1 MKFIKLFTLLLVF
14 SITCIALVLY
24 GFSLSPKT
32 GNIPIQAKQVY
43 VMANEPGNFAD
54 YRVLF
59 DEPKKEIP
67 ETIFFDGAYGNA
79 YKNAAYVIDL
89 ESEHLIDKVSFF
101 DVNSKS
107 EIRFYFGSP
116 EKWNLFLKATTHLYR
131 QWHHLDVQVK
141 TRYLLVEF
149 ATSEAKIS
157 ELVLHGRAL
166 QAVEP
171 KNKPIAS
178 SVNYPKFSN
187 LLGVN
192 GGIWLSGQDMG
203 GVTSIR
209 EYHSWYWNDGG
220 EHQDAAYRRHPAD
233 LNYQGGAF
241 KFNPDYGGRHT
252 DIGYRTFKQF
262 GLQIHP
268 CLQMSAHHINP
279 GSDGNG
285 KPVKLGL
292 DASNPLNYIEHAS
305 YLFQYTARYGRV
317 AVDAARLQLA
327 PNENKVTGL
336 SFVEYVENWNE
347 PDKWWDTRKEYFS
360 PFEFA
365 AMSSADYDGHEG
377 ALGNNVGVKNADSD
391 IKLVMGGL
399 AQLNYEYVKTMKLWS
414 EHFRKD
420 KRFPADVLNFHHYC
434 NAGGH
439 KQTIGISPED
449 DQLKSRLQELV
460 TFRNEFLPGKEIWL
474 SEYGYDTDSLSE
486 QRVPLVG
493 SLGREETQ
501 ARWLVRSLMAI
512 AASGIDKAHWY
523 MYEDVVSELKSKQKY
538 FTSGLVM
545 DAAYPAN
552 EHQHKPYQKK
562 TSWYYFSNLNF
573 ILGKYRF
580 EKELLS
586 GENGIFCYVF
596 KKNNERIYALWLGTS
611 ADKKLKNYIF
621 PVSLLGKQV
630 KLYELQKEVKPK
642 EKNLAISGSSLILDE
657 LSELPLFIYTNN

>member
-1 MKFIKLFTLLLVF
+1 MRFIKLITLF
-14 SITCIALVLY
+14 SFLSIGILALVIY

-32 GNIPIQAKQVY
+32 GVISIKPNQVY
-43 VMANEPGNFAD
+43 VMADEPGNFAD
-54 YRVLF
+54 YGVLF
-59 DEPKKEIP
+59 DEPEKEKP
-67 ETIFFDGAYGNA
+67 ETIFFDGVYGNA

-89 ESEHLIDKVSFF
+89 EAEYQIDKISFF
-101 DVNSKS
+101 DANSKS
-107 EIRFYFGSP
+107 EMRFYFGTP
-116 EKWNLFLKATTHLYR
+116 VKWNLFLETTTHLYM
-131 QWHHLDVQVK
+131 QWQYHDVQVK
-141 TRYLLVEF
+141 TRYILVEF
-149 ATSEAKIS
+149 ASSEAKIG
-157 ELVLHGRAL
+157 ELLLRGKSLEATSVKTT
-166 QAVEP
+166 P
-171 KNKPIAS
+171 TKNPIS
-178 SVNYPKFSN
+178 YPKFSN

-192 GGIWLSGQDMG
+192 GGIWLKGQEMG

-220 EHQDAAYRRHPAD
+220 ENQDAAYRRHPAD

-252 DIGYRTFKQF
+252 DIDYRVFKQF

-285 KPVKLGL
+285 KPVKLGQSST
-292 DASNPLNYIEHAS
+292 DPLSYLQHAS
-305 YLFQYTARYGRV
+305 YLFQYTARYGN
-317 AVDAARLQLA
+317 ALVDPSRLLLAAGEKQ
-327 PNENKVTGL
+327 VTGL
-336 SFVEYVENWNE
+336 SFTNYVENWNE

-377 ALGNNVGVKNADSD
+377 VLGTNVGVKNADQN

-399 AQLNYEYVKTMKLWS
+399 AQLNLEYVKTMNLWS
-414 EHFRKD
+414 EHFRGD
-420 KRFPADVLNFHHYC
+420 KQFPADVLNFHHYC
-434 NAGGH
+434 NASGH
-439 KQTIGISPED
+439 KQTIGISPEED
-449 DQLKSRLQELV
+449 KLKERLQQLV
-460 TFRNEFLPGKEIWL
+460 AYRDDVLPGKEIWL

-493 SLGREETQ
+493 NLGREETQ

-586 GENGIFCYVF
+586 GENGIYCYVF

-611 ADKKLKNYIF
+611 ADKKLKNYVF

-630 KLYELQKEVKPK
+630 KLYELQNEAKSK
-642 EKNLAISGSSLILDE
+642 EKTLAISGSSLILDE